1 MTDSIETFQ
10 RMLADAEQQR
20 KDMIEKYR
28 GVRPSWVSE
37 ELCHI
42 EMRIANYKY
51 AIEELQN
58 EQGYTSYGERPE
70 CDFNN
75 AKPRG

>member
-1 MTDSIETFQ
+1 MTDSIEHFQ
-10 RMLADAEQQR
+10 QCLTRAEQEFQ
-20 KDMIEKYR
+20 DLLSKYC

-70 CDFNN
+70 CDFSGP
-75 AKPRG
+75 KSGS

>member
-1 MTDSIETFQ
+1 MDNSIEHFQ
-10 RMLADAEQQR
+10 QMLAQAQQQY
-20 KDMIEKYR
+20 KDLLEKYR
-28 GVRPSWVSE
+28 GVRLGWVSE

-70 CDFNN
+70 CDFSGP
-75 AKPRG
+75 K

>member
-1 MTDSIETFQ
+1 MTDSIEHFQ
-10 RMLADAEQQR
+10 QCLARAEQEFQDLLNR
-20 KDMIEKYR
+20 HR

-42 EMRIANYKY
+42 EIRIANYKY

-58 EQGYTSYGERPE
+58 EQ
-70 CDFNN
+70 
-75 AKPRG
+75 

>member
-1 MTDSIETFQ
+1 MTDSIEHFQ
-10 RMLADAEQQR
+10 KCLTRAEQEFQDLLN
-20 KDMIEKYR
+20 KHR

-51 AIEELQN
+51 AIKELEN
-58 EQGYTSYGERPE
+58 EQ
-70 CDFNN
+70 
-75 AKPRG
+75 

>member
-1 MTDSIETFQ
+1 MTDSIEHFQ
-10 RMLADAEQQR
+10 QCLTRAEQEFQDLLN
-20 KDMIEKYR
+20 KHR

-51 AIEELQN
+51 AIKELEN
-58 EQGYTSYGERPE
+58 G
-70 CDFNN
+70 
-75 AKPRG
+75 